1 MAAKKENE
9 LDEKITLTY
18 SDLQSLI
25 AAELAKH
32 EADKNKKTEETEEQ
46 KKLREHYNE
55 KVTINLF
62 LDNDKYK
69 DDLIVNVNG
78 KAWQIKRGVDVEV
91 PRYVAE
97 VIKNSLKQDRATAL
111 HITELE
117 NSYQNT

>member
-9 LDEKITLTY
+9 IDEKITLTY

-46 KKLREHYNE
+46 KKLRDHYNE
-55 KVTINLF
+55 KVVINLF
-62 LDNDKYK
+62 LDNDKYR

-78 KAWQIKRGVDVEV
+78 KAWQIKRGVNVEV

-97 VIKNSLKQDRATAL
+97 VIENSLKQDRATAL

-117 NSYQNT
+117 NNYQNA